1 MIFRIA
7 HGGHLGNWRSYW
19 NDLNTQMV
27 CVSLNLLSLCW
38 NTSHIIPNNHFN
50 PLLPFWG
57 KIVLH
62 VCPWRPSWK
71 LAAILKR
78 SKLSNSSYNINCTFY
93 MLKTHIVLSKW
104 SFSGICCNFLA
115 KKEDFR
121 IAHGD
126 HLEKWPYWNFAW
138 PALFSCR
145 VITVEYMYQICCLYH
160 NLKDSSKICNY
171 LLHY

>member
-62 VCPWRPSWK
+62 DCPWRPSWK

-78 SKLSNSSYNINCTFY
+78 SKLSYSSYDINCTFY

-104 SFSGICCNFLA
+104 SFSAICCNFLA
-115 KKEDFR
+115 KKR
-121 IAHGD
+121 ISGLPMATILKNGHIEILRG
-126 HLEKWPYWNFAW
+126 PRYF
-138 PALFSCR
+138 PAGWSL
-145 VITVEYMYQICCLYH
+145 
-160 NLKDSSKICNY
+160 
-171 LLHY
+171 